1 MGTRSVI
8 SSELVYRSRTVPRG
22 VLKMSATGSRKFKR
36 GRKKHSE
43 NSKEPGRNHRFT
55 VLSAASICVLITLF
69 SIVAWK
75 ACNRPSTVG
84 MDYEGVIV
92 DRWAGY
98 HESDLGARPYF
109 RLLIE
114 DENRGRITVSIDA
127 DTYHRAQVGMRVSRR
142 KGKVELGN
150 QQTKRE

>member
-1 MGTRSVI
+1 M
-8 SSELVYRSRTVPRG
+8 
-22 VLKMSATGSRKFKR
+22 GSRKFTL
-36 GRKKHSE
+36 GRKQRLANAE
-43 NSKEPGRNHRFT
+43 EAGRNNRFS
-55 VLSAASICVLITLF
+55 LLIAAIICVLIALF

-75 ACNRPSTVG
+75 ACSRPSTVG

-98 HESDLGARPYF
+98 IESDEGARPYF

-114 DENRGRITVSIDA
+114 DDNRGRITLNIDA
-127 DTYHRAQVGMRVSRR
+127 DTYHRSQVGMRVSRR

>member
-1 MGTRSVI
+1 MR
-8 SSELVYRSRTVPRG
+8 L
-22 VLKMSATGSRKFKR
+22 RKFTR
-36 GRKKHSE
+36 GRKKRLQDSE
-43 NSKEPGRNHRFT
+43 PAGRNYRFT
-55 VLSAASICVLITLF
+55 ILSTASICVLLALF
-69 SIVAWK
+69 SLVAWK
-75 ACNRPSTVG
+75 ACNRPTTVG

-98 HESDLGARPYF
+98 IESDLGARPYF

-114 DENRGRITVSIDA
+114 DEKRGRITVSIDG

-150 QQTKRE
+150 QQTKPR

>member
-1 MGTRSVI
+1 M
-8 SSELVYRSRTVPRG
+8 
-22 VLKMSATGSRKFKR
+22 GSRKFTR
-36 GRKKHSE
+36 GRTKRSE
-43 NSKEPGRNHRFT
+43 NSEQAGRNNRFSI
-55 VLSAASICVLITLF
+55 LSAAIICVLIALF

-75 ACNRPSTVG
+75 ACGRPSTVG

-98 HESDLGARPYF
+98 IESDEGARPYF

-114 DENRGRITVSIDA
+114 DDNRGRITVITDA
-127 DTYHRAQVGMRVSRR
+127 DTFHRSQVGMRVSRR

-150 QQTKRE
+150 HQRTPQ

>member
-1 MGTRSVI
+1 MRSLSLPYCI
-8 SSELVYRSRTVPRG
+8 EAIA
-22 VLKMSATGSRKFKR
+22 KNCAMGSRKFRRDGKKR
-36 GRKKHSE
+36 SANAE
-43 NSKEPGRNHRFT
+43 EAGRNNRFS
-55 VLSAASICVLITLF
+55 LLIAAFICVLIALF

-75 ACNRPSTVG
+75 ACGRPSTVG

-98 HESDLGARPYF
+98 NETDKGARPYF

-114 DENRGRITVSIDA
+114 DDNRGRITVNIDA
-127 DTYHRAQVGMRVSRR
+127 DTYHRSQVGMRVSRR
-142 KGKVELGN
+142 KGKVQLGN

>member
-1 MGTRSVI
+1 M
-8 SSELVYRSRTVPRG
+8 
-22 VLKMSATGSRKFKR
+22 GSRKFRRSRRKR
-36 GRKKHSE
+36 SANSE
-43 NSKEPGRNHRFT
+43 GARRDHRFT
-55 VLSAASICVLITLF
+55 ILSAASICLLLALF

-75 ACNRPSTVG
+75 ACNRPTTVG

-98 HESDLGARPYF
+98 AESDLGSRPYF

-114 DENRGRITVSIDA
+114 DDNRGRITVNIDA
-127 DTYHRAQVGMRVSRR
+127 DTYHRAQVGMRVRRR
-142 KGKVELGN
+142 KGKVELGD

>member
-1 MGTRSVI
+1 MG
-8 SSELVYRSRTVPRG
+8 L
-22 VLKMSATGSRKFKR
+22 RKVTR
-36 GRKKHSE
+36 GRKKRLQDSE
-43 NSKEPGRNHRFT
+43 PASRNYRFT
-55 VLSAASICVLITLF
+55 ILSAASICVLLALF
-69 SIVAWK
+69 SLVAWK
-75 ACNRPSTVG
+75 ACNRPTTVG

-98 HESDLGARPYF
+98 VESELGARPYF

-114 DENRGRITVSIDA
+114 DNKRGRITVSIDA

-150 QQTKRE
+150 QQTMPR